1 MDATVQ
7 IPEKENIVLALDV
20 STETIGVCLIWDD
33 GSEYGK
39 IIELTHISPK
49 ASKKTYPN
57 PIHRLFIKKK
67 YFEDFIIQKGYDKM
81 NITKVVIEEP
91 LISSNNQNT
100 VATLLR
106 FNGMVSECIFNTLH
120 IVPDYISSY
129 EARAYSF
136 PSLMSVRKYSKS
148 GKPYE
153 NKKILSAIKKSH
165 YTLFG
170 GYAWDVDKKLVL
182 QSKVKDLFPSIE
194 WQYDKNGNLKK
205 QNFDATDAYV
215 AGIGQIHKDRYG
227 VLEPVTDSVTVNG
240 LVVEYDTKYWNVT
253 EHRKTYLF
261 EETEQN

>member
-1 MDATVQ
+1 MNASAQTT
-7 IPEKENIVLALDV
+7 EKQNIVLALDV
-20 STETIGVCLIWDD
+20 STETIGICLIWDD
-33 GSEYGK
+33 GSDYGK

-49 ASKKTYPN
+49 ASKKEYPN
-57 PIHRLFIKKK
+57 PIHRLFIKKRC
-67 YFEDFIIQKGYDKM
+67 FEDFIIQKGYPNM

-91 LISSNNQNT
+91 LVSSNNQNT

-106 FNGMVSECIFNTLH
+106 FNGMVSECIFNILNV
-120 IVPDYISSY
+120 VPDYISSY

-136 PSLMSVRKYSKS
+136 PSLMAVRKYSKS

-153 NKKILSAIKKSH
+153 NKKIISAIKKSH

-182 QSKVKDLFPSIE
+182 HSKVKELFPNIE
-194 WQYDKNGNLKK
+194 WQYDKKGNLKK

-227 VLEPVTDSVTVNG
+227 ALEPMTSNISIDG
-240 LVVEYDTKYWNVT
+240 LVVKYDTNYWDVT
-253 EHRKTYLF
+253 NHRITYLF
-261 EETEQN
+261 DETQQN